1 MDTTVQLE
9 LGLDP
14 QDWTALRELGHRII
28 DDMFSYL
35 ESIGERPAWQPIP
48 DPVKRSFSDPVPM
61 EPQGAQSA
69 YDQFRRNILP
79 YPTGNI
85 HPRFWSWVSGTGS
98 AGGMLAELLSG
109 AMNSSGHGGDHAAVY
124 VERQVVSWLKQ
135 ALGYPQEATGLLVGG
150 GSMANFVGLAVAR
163 NARAEWNVKRDGLG
177 KGQRPLVVY
186 CSTETHSSVVKAV
199 ELLGLGSQALHQ
211 IEVDGDFRIRTDR
224 LCRAIADDRACGKH
238 PICVVANAGTVNSGA
253 IDDLTALAN
262 VCGTEN
268 LWLHV
273 DGAFGAIPAISPKLR
288 PLLRGM
294 ERADSLAFDLHK
306 WMYLPY
312 DVGCVLI
319 RHPMH
324 HRDTFSY
331 RAPYLNSQNR
341 GLAGGPDWFS
351 HYGLEL
357 SRGFRALKVWFSL
370 KEHGLKTY
378 QSLVE
383 QNVAQAQYLGDLVT
397 GDQRLE
403 LLAPIPLNVV
413 CFRYRGKLRDEATL
427 KELNQEILFR
437 LHESGVAAPSGTVIG
452 ARFAI
457 RVANVNHRSRRQ
469 DFKLL
474 VHEVIRLGDEISAG
488 TGNGKSTALSCK

>member
-1 MDTTVQLE
+1 MSTTAALNVS
-9 LGLDP
+9 LDP
-14 QDWTALRELGHRII
+14 QDWTALRELGHRMI
-28 DDMFSYL
+28 DDMCSYL
-35 ESIGERPAWQPIP
+35 ENIGERPVWQAIP
-48 DPVKRSFSDPVPM
+48 EDIKRTFTDPVPM
-61 EPQGAQSA
+61 EPQGAQAA
-69 YDQFRRNILP
+69 YEEFCRNILP

-98 AGGMLAELLSG
+98 VGGMLAELLSG

-135 ALGYPQEATGLLVGG
+135 ALGYPAEASGLLVGG

-163 NARAEWNVKRDGLG
+163 NAKAGWNVKTDGLASRP
-177 KGQRPLVVY
+177 RPLTVY
-186 CSTETHSSVVKAV
+186 CSTETHSSVTKAV
-199 ELLGLGSQALHQ
+199 ELLGLGSHALRQ
-211 IEVDGDFRIRTDR
+211 IEVDGDFRVPIDKLRR
-224 LCRAIADDRACGKH
+224 SVAADRACGKN

-253 IDDLTALAN
+253 IDDLAALADL
-262 VCGTEN
+262 CGEEN

-288 PLLRGM
+288 PLVDGL

-306 WMYLPY
+306 WMYMPY
-312 DVGCVLI
+312 DVGCALV
-319 RHPMH
+319 RHPGR
-324 HRDTFSY
+324 HRDTFAY
-331 RAPYLNSQNR
+331 AAAYLNSQDR
-341 GLAGGPDWFS
+341 GLAGGPEWFS

-383 QNVAQAQYLGDLVT
+383 QNVAQAQYLGELVA
-397 GDQRLE
+397 GDRQLE

-413 CFRYRGKLRDEATL
+413 CFRYRGRLEEEAAL
-427 KELNQEILFR
+427 KRVNQEILFR

-452 ARFAI
+452 GRFAI
-457 RVANVNHRSRRQ
+457 RVANVNHRSRYE
-469 DFKLL
+469 DFELL
-474 VHEVIRLGDEISAG
+474 VREVIRLGREISAG
-488 TGNGKSTALSCK
+488 R

>member
-1 MDTTVQLE
+1 MSTTAELE
-9 LGLDP
+9 VSLDP
-14 QDWTALRELGHRII
+14 HDWTALRELGHRMI
-28 DDMFSYL
+28 DDVFSYL
-35 ESIGERPAWQPIP
+35 ENIGERPVWQPIP
-48 DPVKRSFSDPVPM
+48 DGMKKTFTDPVPM
-61 EPQGAQSA
+61 EPRGAQAA
-69 YDQFRRNILP
+69 YEQFRQTILP

-98 AGGMLAELLSG
+98 VGGMLAELLSG

-135 ALGYPQEATGLLVGG
+135 ALGYPAEASGLLVGG

-163 NARAEWNVKRDGLG
+163 NAKAGWNVKTDGLASG
-177 KGQRPLVVY
+177 RPLALY
-186 CSTETHSSVVKAV
+186 CSTETHASVTRAV
-199 ELLGLGSQALHQ
+199 ELLGLGSHALRQ
-211 IEVDGDFRIRTDR
+211 VGVDNDFRISIDQLR
-224 LCRAIADDRACGKH
+224 RAVAADRACGKN

-253 IDDLTALAN
+253 IDDLHRLADL
-262 VCGTEN
+262 CREEN

-288 PLLRGM
+288 PLLEGL

-306 WMYLPY
+306 WMYMPY

-319 RHPMH
+319 RHPDR
-324 HRDTFSY
+324 HRDTFAY
-331 RAPYLNSQNR
+331 AVAYLTPQNR
-341 GLAGGPDWFS
+341 GLAGGPEWFS

-370 KEHGLKTY
+370 QEHGLKTY

-383 QNVAQAQYLGDLVT
+383 QNVAQAQYLGELIA
-397 GDQRLE
+397 GDPQLE

-413 CFRYRGKLRDEATL
+413 CFRYRGRLQEEAAL
-427 KELNQEILFR
+427 KDLNQEILFR

-452 ARFAI
+452 GRFAI
-457 RVANVNHRSRRQ
+457 RVANVNHRSRYE
-469 DFKLL
+469 DFELL
-474 VHEVIRLGDEISAG
+474 VREVIRLGREISAG
-488 TGNGKSTALSCK
+488 R

>member
-1 MDTTVQLE
+1 MMGATVALE

-14 QDWTALRELGHRII
+14 QDWTALRKLGHRMI

-35 ESIGERPAWQPIP
+35 EGIGQRPAWQPIP
-48 DPVKRSFSDPVPM
+48 DHVKRTFDEPIPM
-61 EPQGAQSA
+61 EPQNAQSV
-69 YDQFRRNILP
+69 YDQFRQNILP

-98 AGGMLAELLSG
+98 AGGMLAELLRG

-124 VERQVVSWLKQ
+124 VERQVVAWLKQ
-135 ALGYPQEATGLLVGG
+135 ALGYPAEASGLLVGG

-163 NARAEWNVKRDGLG
+163 NAKAGWNVKTDGLANG
-177 KGQRPLVVY
+177 RPLVVY
-186 CSTETHSSVVKAV
+186 CSTETHCSVGRAV
-199 ELLGLGSQALHQ
+199 ELLGLGSKAVCQ
-211 IEVDGDFRIRTDR
+211 IGVDGGFRIRLDELR
-224 LCRAIADDRACGKH
+224 RAVAADRACGKN

-253 IDDLTALAN
+253 IDDLPALADF
-262 VCGTEN
+262 CREEN

-273 DGAFGAIPAISPKLR
+273 DGAFGAIPAVSPKLR
-288 PLLRGM
+288 PLLQGM

-306 WMYLPY
+306 WMYMPY
-312 DVGCVLI
+312 EVGCALL
-319 RHPMH
+319 RHPRH

-331 RAPYLNSQNR
+331 AAAYLNSQNR
-341 GLAGGPDWFS
+341 GLGGGPEWFC

-378 QSLVE
+378 QMLVE

-397 GDQRLE
+397 GDPRLE

-413 CFRYRGKLRDEATL
+413 CFRYRGSLQDEATL
-427 KELNQEILFR
+427 KDVNQEIVFR
-437 LHESGVAAPSGTVIG
+437 LQESGVAAPSGTVIG
-452 ARFAI
+452 GRFAI
-457 RVANVNHRSRRQ
+457 RVANVNHRSRRE
-469 DFKLL
+469 DFELL
-474 VHEVIRLGDEISAG
+474 VREVIRLGGEIS
-488 TGNGKSTALSCK
+488 TGQ

>member
-1 MDTTVQLE
+1 MSATAVRKVS
-9 LGLDP
+9 LDP
-14 QDWTALRELGHRII
+14 QDWTALRELGHRMI

-35 ESIGERPAWQPIP
+35 ENIGERPVWQPIP
-48 DPVKRSFSDPVPM
+48 DSIKRTFTDPVPM
-61 EPQGAQSA
+61 EPQGAQAA
-69 YDQFRRNILP
+69 YEQFCQNILP

-135 ALGYPQEATGLLVGG
+135 ALGYPAEASGLLVGG

-163 NARAEWNVKRDGLG
+163 NAKAGWNVKTDGLASG
-177 KGQRPLVVY
+177 PRSLAVY
-186 CSTETHSSVVKAV
+186 CSTETHSSIRKAV
-199 ELLGLGSQALHQ
+199 ELLGLGSHALRQ
-211 IEVDGDFRIRTDR
+211 VGVDSDFRICIDKLR
-224 LCRAIADDRACGKH
+224 LAIAADRACGKN

-253 IDDLTALAN
+253 IDDLSRLADL
-262 VCGTEN
+262 CREEN

-288 PLLRGM
+288 PLLQGL

-306 WMYLPY
+306 WMYIPY
-312 DVGCVLI
+312 DVGCALV
-319 RHPMH
+319 RHPGH
-324 HRDTFSY
+324 HRDTFAY
-331 RAPYLNSQNR
+331 AAAYLNSQTR
-341 GLAGGPDWFS
+341 GLAGGPEWFS

-378 QSLVE
+378 QSLIE
-383 QNVAQAQYLGDLVT
+383 QNVAQAQYLGKLVA
-397 GDQRLE
+397 GDPQLE

-413 CFRYRGKLRDEATL
+413 CFRYHGGLQEEAAL

-452 ARFAI
+452 GRFAI
-457 RVANVNHRSRRQ
+457 RVANVNHRSRCE
-469 DFKLL
+469 DFELL
-474 VHEVIRLGDEISAG
+474 VREVIRLGSEISAG
-488 TGNGKSTALSCK
+488 R

>member
-1 MDTTVQLE
+1 MMGATAALE

-35 ESIGERPAWQPIP
+35 ESVGERPAWQPIP
-48 DPVKRSFSDPVPM
+48 DPVKRTFDDPIPM
-61 EPQGAQSA
+61 EPESAQSA
-69 YDQFRRNILP
+69 YDQFRQNILP

-135 ALGYPQEATGLLVGG
+135 ALGYPAEASGLLVGG

-163 NARAEWNVKRDGLG
+163 NAKAGWNVKTDGLANG
-177 KGQRPLVVY
+177 HRRLAVY
-186 CSTETHSSVVKAV
+186 CSTETHCSVVRAV
-199 ELLGLGSQALHQ
+199 ELLGLGSNAVCQ
-211 IEVDGDFRIRTDR
+211 IGVDGDFRIRIDGLR
-224 LCRAIADDRACGKH
+224 RAVAADRACGKN

-253 IDDLTALAN
+253 IDDLPALADF
-262 VCGTEN
+262 CREEN

-306 WMYLPY
+306 WMYMPY
-312 DVGCVLI
+312 DVGCALL
-319 RHPMH
+319 RHPRH

-331 RAPYLNSQNR
+331 GAAYLNLQNR
-341 GLAGGPDWFS
+341 GLAGGPDWFC

-357 SRGFRALKVWFSL
+357 SRGFRALKVWFAL

-383 QNVAQAQYLGDLVT
+383 QNVAQAQYLGDLVAA
-397 GDQRLE
+397 DPRLE

-413 CFRYRGKLRDEATL
+413 CFRYRGNLQAEAAL
-427 KELNQEILFR
+427 KDLNQEILFR
-437 LHESGVAAPSGTVIG
+437 LQESGVAAPSGTVIAG
-452 ARFAI
+452 RFAI
-457 RVANVNHRSRRQ
+457 RVANVNHRSRRE
-469 DFKLL
+469 DFELL
-474 VHEVIRLGDEISAG
+474 VREVIRLGSEISAG
-488 TGNGKSTALSCK
+488 K

>member
-1 MDTTVQLE
+1 MSATAVLNVS
-9 LGLDP
+9 LDP
-14 QDWTALRELGHRII
+14 QDWTALRELGHRMI

-35 ESIGERPAWQPIP
+35 ENVGDRPVWQPIP
-48 DPVKRSFSDPVPM
+48 DDIKKSFTDPVPM
-61 EPQGAQSA
+61 EPQGAQAA
-69 YDQFRRNILP
+69 YEQFCRNILP

-98 AGGMLAELLSG
+98 AGGMLAELLSA

-135 ALGYPQEATGLLVGG
+135 ALGYPEEASGLLVGG

-163 NARAEWNVKRDGLG
+163 NRKAGWDVKTDGLASG
-177 KGQRPLVVY
+177 PKPLAVY
-186 CSTETHSSVVKAV
+186 CSTETHCSVTRAV
-199 ELLGLGSQALHQ
+199 ELLGLGSHAVRQ
-211 IEVDGDFRIRTDR
+211 IEVDNDFRICMDR
-224 LCRAIADDRACGKH
+224 LRHAVAGDRADGKN

-253 IDDLTALAN
+253 IDDLTALADL
-262 VCGTEN
+262 CGEEN

-288 PLLRGM
+288 PLLKGL

-312 DVGCVLI
+312 DVGCALV
-319 RHPMH
+319 RHPGC
-324 HRDTFSY
+324 HRDTFAY
-331 RAPYLNSQNR
+331 AAAYLNSQNR
-341 GLAGGPDWFS
+341 GLAGGPEWFS
-351 HYGLEL
+351 RYGLEL

-383 QNVAQAQYLGDLVT
+383 QNVAQAQYLGELVAA
-397 GDQRLE
+397 DRQLE
-403 LLAPIPLNVV
+403 LLAPIPLNIV
-413 CFRYRGKLRDEATL
+413 CFRYRGGLEEEASL
-427 KELNQEILFR
+427 KQVNQEILFR

-452 ARFAI
+452 GRFAI
-457 RVANVNHRSRRQ
+457 RVANVNHRSRYE
-469 DFKLL
+469 DFELL
-474 VHEVIRLGDEISAG
+474 VREVTRLGKEISAG
-488 TGNGKSTALSCK
+488 R